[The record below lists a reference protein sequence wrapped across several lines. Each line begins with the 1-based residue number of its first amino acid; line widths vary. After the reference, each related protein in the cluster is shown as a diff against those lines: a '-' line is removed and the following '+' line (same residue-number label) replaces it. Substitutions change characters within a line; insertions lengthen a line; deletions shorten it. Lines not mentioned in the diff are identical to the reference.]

1 MDPIYVVELLLNGLL
16 VGSLYAII
24 ALGFVLIYK
33 ASDVINFAQGDFV
46 MFAGYVIAFF
56 LLSLNLPLWGAAILA
71 VVVMVVV
78 GYAVEWM
85 VLQHLIG
92 RPVVAVIMA
101 TIGLASFLQG
111 FAQLLFGIETRNV
124 PLPIGDDPI
133 FIGDLLLNRIELIA
147 AGVAIIGFA
156 AIGWFFVKS
165 RSGIALRAIADDQQ
179 VSQAMGIDVRKYFAL
194 AWAIAGIVALV
205 GGIFWGNATG
215 VDVQLALIGLKV
227 FPVVILGGL
236 DSIIGCIIAGLVVG
250 LVESV
255 AAGFI
260 DPLVGGGTKDL
271 TPYVLMILVLMIRP
285 YGLFGKE
292 IIERV

>member
-1 MDPIYVVELLLNGLL
+1 MDPIYVVELMLNGLL

-33 ASDVINFAQGDFV
+33 ASDVINFAQGEFV

-56 LLSLNLPLWGAAILA
+56 LLSMELPLWGAAILA

-78 GYAVEWM
+78 GYAVEWL

-111 FAQLLFGIETRNV
+111 LAQFLFGIETRNV
-124 PLPIGDDPI
+124 PLPISDDPI
-133 FIGDLLLNRIELIA
+133 FIGDVLLNRVELIA
-147 AGVAIIGFA
+147 AVLAGLGFA

-194 AWAIAGIVALV
+194 AWAIAGIVALL

-236 DSIIGCIIAGLVVG
+236 DSIVGAIIAGLVVG
-250 LVESV
+250 LVESM

-260 DPLVGGGTKDL
+260 DPIVGGGTKDL